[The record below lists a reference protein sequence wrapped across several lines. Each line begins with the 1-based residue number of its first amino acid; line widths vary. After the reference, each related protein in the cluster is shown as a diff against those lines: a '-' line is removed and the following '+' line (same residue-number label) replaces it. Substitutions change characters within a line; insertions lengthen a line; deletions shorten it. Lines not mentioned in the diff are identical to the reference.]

1 MKQISMFL
9 VLFLWVTSYSYAVS
23 LDDYVYEEDD
33 LVSTIGNGS
42 RDFVIVATPEQSYQ
56 CENSGKN
63 KPLKE
68 GLLFV
73 GSRPYA
79 DKIYLEGEDDVVSS
93 SSYVSVY
100 SKNEDVSDITASI
113 PFNQNYTNDEDI
125 YFITYHSI
133 NPSVYSATGK
143 SRQNSSLNFY
153 PIAQEVEISNIGCY
167 YIMAEDQN
175 SDYSIGY
182 YWLYAVKSLIGKDA
196 QVEITTKYL
205 EDTST
210 LSQGTGKN
218 SDIYSDIRTHVYQVL
233 QQ

>member
-42 RDFVIVATPEQSYQ
+42 RDFVIVATPEQSYK
-56 CENSGKN
+56 CENSGKY

>member
-1 MKQISMFL
+1 MKQILSFL
-9 VLFLWVTSYSYAVS
+9 MLILFSAQFCYAIS

-33 LVSTIGNGS
+33 IVSTIGNGS
-42 RDFVIVATPEQSYQ
+42 REFLIVAKPEQSYQ
-56 CENSGKN
+56 CENSGKD

-79 DKIYLEGEDDVVSS
+79 DKVYLEGEDDVVSS

-100 SKNEDVSDITASI
+100 SKNEDVFDITASI

-133 NPSVYSATGK
+133 NPSVYNVVGR
-143 SRQNSSLNFY
+143 SRENSYSNY
-153 PIAQEVEISNIGCY
+153 QPVTEEIDVNNIGCY

-175 SDYSIGY
+175 TEYGIGY

-205 EDTST
+205 EDKST
-210 LSQGTGKN
+210 LSQGTGQN
-218 SDIYSDIRTHVYQVL
+218 SDIYSNIRTHIYQVL

>member
-1 MKQISMFL
+1 MLPHQ
-9 VLFLWVTSYSYAVS
+9 
-23 LDDYVYEEDD
+23 
-33 LVSTIGNGS
+33 ST
-42 RDFVIVATPEQSYQ
+42 
-56 CENSGKN
+56 
-63 KPLKE
+63 
-68 GLLFV
+68 
-73 GSRPYA
+73 RPYA

>member
-9 VLFLWVTSYSYAVS
+9 VLFLCVTSFSYAVS
-23 LDDYVYEEDD
+23 LDDYVYKEDD

-42 RDFVIVATPEQSYQ
+42 RDFVIVATPEQSYE
-56 CENSGKN
+56 CENSGKF

-73 GSRPYA
+73 GSRPYG

-100 SKNEDVSDITASI
+100 SKNEDVYDITASI
-113 PFNQNYTNDEDI
+113 PFSQNYTDEEDI

-133 NPSVYSATGK
+133 NPSVYNIIAEYSLG
-143 SRQNSSLNFY
+143 SSGY
-153 PIAQEVEISNIGCY
+153 QDVSDTDIEINNIGCY

-175 SDYSIGY
+175 SDYGIGY
-182 YWLYAVKSLIGKDA
+182 YWLYAVKSLIGKKA

-210 LSQGTGKN
+210 LSQGTGEN
-218 SDIYSDIRTHVYQVL
+218 DDIYSDIRTHVYQVL

>member
-9 VLFLWVTSYSYAVS
+9 VLFLCVTSYSYAVS

-79 DKIYLEGEDDVVSS
+79 DKIYLEG
-93 SSYVSVY
+93 
-100 SKNEDVSDITASI
+100 A
-113 PFNQNYTNDEDI
+113 
-125 YFITYHSI
+125 
-133 NPSVYSATGK
+133 
-143 SRQNSSLNFY
+143 L
-153 PIAQEVEISNIGCY
+153 
-167 YIMAEDQN
+167 
-175 SDYSIGY
+175 
-182 YWLYAVKSLIGKDA
+182 
-196 QVEITTKYL
+196 
-205 EDTST
+205 
-210 LSQGTGKN
+210 
-218 SDIYSDIRTHVYQVL
+218 
-233 QQ
+233 

>member
-9 VLFLWVTSYSYAVS
+9 VLFLCVTSYSYAVS

>member
-9 VLFLWVTSYSYAVS
+9 VLFLCVTSFSYAVS
-23 LDDYVYEEDD
+23 LDDYVYKEDD

-56 CENSGKN
+56 WENSGKN

-133 NPSVYSATGK
+133 NPSVYNLLHPHFFT
-143 SRQNSSLNFY
+143 
-153 PIAQEVEISNIGCY
+153 II
-167 YIMAEDQN
+167 
-175 SDYSIGY
+175 
-182 YWLYAVKSLIGKDA
+182 LIT
-196 QVEITTKYL
+196 I
-205 EDTST
+205 
-210 LSQGTGKN
+210 
-218 SDIYSDIRTHVYQVL
+218 
-233 QQ
+233 

>member
-9 VLFLWVTSYSYAVS
+9 VLFLCVTSFSYAVS
-23 LDDYVYEEDD
+23 LDDYVYKEDD

-42 RDFVIVATPEQSYQ
+42 RDFVIVATPEQSYE
-56 CENSGKN
+56 CENSGKF

-113 PFNQNYTNDEDI
+113 PFNQNYTNDDEL
-125 YFITYHSI
+125 TQ
-133 NPSVYSATGK
+133 K
-143 SRQNSSLNFY
+143 SWTKPLNKFVF
-153 PIAQEVEISNIGCY
+153 PA
-167 YIMAEDQN
+167 
-175 SDYSIGY
+175 
-182 YWLYAVKSLIGKDA
+182 
-196 QVEITTKYL
+196 
-205 EDTST
+205 
-210 LSQGTGKN
+210 
-218 SDIYSDIRTHVYQVL
+218 
-233 QQ
+233 

>member
-1 MKQISMFL
+1 MFL
-9 VLFLWVTSYSYAVS
+9 VLFLCVTSYSYAVS

-42 RDFVIVATPEQSYQ
+42 RDFVIVATPEQSYK

>member
-1 MKQISMFL
+1 MKHIL
-9 VLFLWVTSYSYAVS
+9 LFLMLILFSAPFCYAIS

-33 LVSTIGNGS
+33 IVSTIGNGS
-42 RDFVIVATPEQSYQ
+42 REFLIVAKPEQSYE
-56 CENSGKN
+56 CENSGKF

-73 GSRPYA
+73 GSRPYG

-100 SKNEDVSDITASI
+100 SKNEDVYDITASI
-113 PFNQNYTNDEDI
+113 PFNKNYSDEEDI

-143 SRQNSSLNFY
+143 SRQNSSSNFY
-153 PIAQEVEISNIGCY
+153 PIAQDVEISNIGCY

-175 SDYSIGY
+175 SDYGIGY

-210 LSQGTGKN
+210 LSQGTGAN
-218 SDIYSDIRTHVYQVL
+218 NDIYSDTRTHIYQVL

>member
-9 VLFLWVTSYSYAVS
+9 VLFLCVTSYSYAVS

-42 RDFVIVATPEQSYQ
+42 RDFVIVATPEQSYK
-56 CENSGKN
+56 CENSGKY

-133 NPSVYSATGK
+133 NPSVYNAVAEYSLG
-143 SRQNSSLNFY
+143 SSGY
-153 PIAQEVEISNIGCY
+153 QDVSDTDIKITNIGCY
-167 YIMAEDQN
+167 YIMAEDQD
-175 SDYSIGY
+175 SEYGIGY
-182 YWLYAVKSLIGKDA
+182 YWLYAVKSLIGKKA

>member
-9 VLFLWVTSYSYAVS
+9 VLFLCVTSYSYAVS

-42 RDFVIVATPEQSYQ
+42 RDFVIVATPEQSYK
-56 CENSGKN
+56 CENSGKY

-133 NPSVYSATGK
+133 NPYMQK
-143 SRQNSSLNFY
+143 M
-153 PIAQEVEISNIGCY
+153 I
-167 YIMAEDQN
+167 
-175 SDYSIGY
+175 
-182 YWLYAVKSLIGKDA
+182 
-196 QVEITTKYL
+196 
-205 EDTST
+205 
-210 LSQGTGKN
+210 
-218 SDIYSDIRTHVYQVL
+218 
-233 QQ
+233 

>member
-1 MKQISMFL
+1 MKQVIMFL
-9 VLFLWVTSYSYAVS
+9 VLFLCVTSFSYAIS
-23 LDDYVYEEDD
+23 LDNYVYEEDD

-73 GSRPYA
+73 GSRPYG

-100 SKNEDVSDITASI
+100 SKNEDVYDITASI
-113 PFNQNYTNDEDI
+113 PFSQNYTDEEDI

-133 NPSVYSATGK
+133 NPSVYSVTGK
-143 SRQNSSLNFY
+143 SRQNSSLNFD
-153 PIAQEVEISNIGCY
+153 PISQDVEISNIGCY

-175 SDYSIGY
+175 SDYGIGY

-196 QVEITTKYL
+196 RVEITTKYL

-210 LSQGTGKN
+210 LSQGTGEN
-218 SDIYSDIRTHVYQVL
+218 DDVYSDTRTHIYQVL

>member
-9 VLFLWVTSYSYAVS
+9 VLFLCVTSYSYAVS

-167 YIMAEDQN
+167 YIMAEDQD
-175 SDYSIGY
+175 SEYGIGY
-182 YWLYAVKSLIGKDA
+182 YWLYAVKSLIGKKA

>member
-9 VLFLWVTSYSYAVS
+9 VLFLCVTSYSYAVS

-125 YFITYHSI
+125 YFITYRSI

-167 YIMAEDQN
+167 YIMAEDQD
-175 SDYSIGY
+175 SEYGIGY
-182 YWLYAVKSLIGKDA
+182 YWLYAVKSLIGKKA

>member
-9 VLFLWVTSYSYAVS
+9 VLFLCVTSYSYAVS

-42 RDFVIVATPEQSYQ
+42 RDFVIVATPEQSYK
-56 CENSGKN
+56 CENSGKY

>member
-1 MKQISMFL
+1 MFL
-9 VLFLWVTSYSYAVS
+9 VLFLCVTSYSYAVS

-42 RDFVIVATPEQSYQ
+42 RDFVIVATPEQSYK
-56 CENSGKN
+56 CENSGKY

>member
-9 VLFLWVTSYSYAVS
+9 VLFLCIVSYSYAIS
-23 LDDYVYEEDD
+23 LDNYVYEEDD

>member
-9 VLFLWVTSYSYAVS
+9 VLFLCIVSYSYAVS

-42 RDFVIVATPEQSYQ
+42 RDFVIVATPEQSYK